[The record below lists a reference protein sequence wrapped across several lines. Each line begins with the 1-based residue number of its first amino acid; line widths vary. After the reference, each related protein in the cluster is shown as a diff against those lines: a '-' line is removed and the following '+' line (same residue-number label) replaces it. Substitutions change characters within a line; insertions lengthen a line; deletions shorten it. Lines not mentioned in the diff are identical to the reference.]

1 MFRRIPWQDVC
12 KFLAGAFFVNAGT
25 LFYLYLVRVSVP
37 LLGTGFIAT
46 PEVSGLRSIVHL
58 FLFLT
63 FFYLGFIRKWKGR
76 STS

>member
-12 KFLAGAFFVNAGT
+12 KFLAGAFFVSAGT
-25 LFYLYLVRVSVP
+25 LFYLYLARVSVP
-37 LLGTGFIAT
+37 LLGTGFIET

-58 FLFLT
+58 FLFLI
-63 FFYLGFIRKWKGR
+63 FFYLGFIRKWKDR